1 MSGGD
6 PRPASSEDVTSC
18 EDLLRKL
25 DQVGARAVLE
35 ADAETLGRLYSPD
48 HLLHFAPARAVRT
61 REQVLDDVRE
71 ARIPYAS
78 FSRVTEHVSVHG
90 EVGVTIG
97 SEVAVIKGEDPAHHG
112 AKPNQVL
119 ERRYTHIWRN
129 DGSAWRLLVRH
140 VSLVDSK

>member
-1 MSGGD
+1 MSDSGSRATSSGET
-6 PRPASSEDVTSC
+6 ASSED
-18 EDLLRKL
+18 LLRQL
-25 DQVGARAVLE
+25 DQAGARAVLE

-48 HLLHFAPARAVRT
+48 HLLHFAPAKLVRT
-61 REQVLDDVRE
+61 RQQVLDDVRE
-71 ARIPYAS
+71 KRIPYTS
-78 FSRVTEHVSVHG
+78 FSRITEHVSVHG

-97 SEVAVIKGEDPAHHG
+97 SEVAVPKGEHPAHPG
-112 AKPNQVL
+112 ALNHAL